1 MKHLVNIDSP
11 DDLKKMKVGELV
23 ELSDEIRQLLISTVA
38 ETGGH
43 LASNLGVVELTVA
56 LHYVYNFLDDR
67 LVWDVSHQC
76 YTHKILTG
84 RKDRMNTIRQYGG
97 LSGFAK
103 RSESPYDSFGAGHAS
118 TSISA
123 ALGLAVARDMAGKK
137 HKVVAVIGD
146 GAMTGGMAFEG
157 LNNAG
162 SMKKDL
168 LVILNDNTWSI
179 SKNVGSIS
187 KYLTNIMTDEKL
199 YKLRREVW
207 ELTGRF
213 KRRDKIRETISRL
226 ENSVKALLVPG
237 MLFEKLGFHY
247 FGPIDAHDLPLLVK
261 TLRDIRKMESPVLLH
276 VASKKGKGYTPAERD
291 VISYHGIGRFDKS
304 TGKVTPSK
312 SVNPSYTRVFGDTIR
327 ELAAKDDKVVA
338 ITAAMCSGTGLDEFA
353 EEYSERFFDVG
364 IAEGH
369 AACFAAAMAAEGMKP
384 YLTVYSTF
392 MQRAYDQVIHDMAIQ
407 KLPVVICMDRGGLV
421 GNDGPTHHGVF
432 DLTYLSTV
440 PNVVVAAPKDGNELR
455 AMMHHTIDNPVDG
468 VVAIRYPRDSV
479 PTAMTD
485 DYEKIEWGTWEWLTE
500 PGDTVVLAV
509 GSMVTVAMKVKELL
523 SEKGIEL
530 AVVNARFVKPFD
542 TALLEQV
549 GRDAHLV
556 VTLEENALRGGF
568 GQAVADYLNESGY
581 KGRIKAVGIPDSFVT
596 HGSRSELFRELGLD
610 AESVADTIKNLVYN
624 EHKTAA
630 GLLQK
635 LVFRK
640 NGLSKK
646 KTENGKVRHFVE
658 KS

>member
-1 MKHLVNIDSP
+1 MQHLSKIDDP
-11 DDLKKMKVGELV
+11 ADLKQLKVEELV
-23 ELSDEIRQLLISTVA
+23 ELAEDIRQLLITTVA

-56 LHYVYNFLDDR
+56 LHYVYDFLEDK

-84 RKDRMNTIRQYGG
+84 RKDQLKTIRQYGG

-103 RSESPYDSFGAGHAS
+103 RSESKYDAFGAGHAS

-146 GAMTGGMAFEG
+146 GAMTGGLAFEG

-187 KYLTNIMTDEKL
+187 KYLTSIMTDEKL
-199 YKLRREVW
+199 YKLRREIW

-237 MLFEKLGFHY
+237 MFFEKLGFNY
-247 FGPIDAHDLPLLVK
+247 FGPIDAHDLPLVVK
-261 TLRDIRKMESPVLLH
+261 TLVDIKKMDGPVLLH
-276 VASKKGKGYTPAERD
+276 VASKKGKGYTPAEND
-291 VISYHGIGRFDKS
+291 VISYHGIGKFDKS
-304 TGKVTPSK
+304 TGKATPSK
-312 SVNPSYTRVFGDTIR
+312 SVNPSYTKVFGNTIR
-327 ELAAKDDKVVA
+327 ELAAKNKKVVA
-338 ITAAMCSGTGLDEFA
+338 ITAAMCNGTGLDDFA
-353 EEYSERFFDVG
+353 REYPERFFDVG

-369 AACFAAAMAAEGMKP
+369 AACFAAALAAEGMRP

-432 DLTYLSTV
+432 DLTYLSTI
-440 PNVVVAAPKDGNELR
+440 PNVMIATPMDGNELR
-455 AMMHHTIDNPVDG
+455 AMMHYTIDNNLDN

-479 PTAMTD
+479 PTAMT
-485 DYEKIEWGTWEWLTE
+485 EKPETIEWGTWEWLTE
-500 PGDTVVLAV
+500 PGEIVVLAV
-509 GSMVTVAMKVKELL
+509 GSMVTVALKVKELL
-523 SEKGIEL
+523 VEKGLDLSI
-530 AVVNARFVKPFD
+530 VNARFVKPFD
-542 TALLEQV
+542 KAVLDQV
-549 GRDAHLV
+549 KQRARLI
-556 VTLEENALRGGF
+556 VTLEENSLRGGF
-568 GQAVADYLNESGY
+568 GQAIADYLSTAGY
-581 KGRIKAVGIPDSFVT
+581 DGKLKTIGIPDTFVT
-596 HGSRSELFRELGLD
+596 QGTRSELFREIGLD
-610 AESVADTIKNLVYN
+610 AKSISETIKNLVYD

-640 NGLSKK
+640 NGAAKK
-646 KTENGKVRHFVE
+646 KTDTGKIKHFVE
-658 KS
+658 DS

>member
-1 MKHLVNIDSP
+1 MKYLTDIETP
-11 DDLKKMKVGELV
+11 ADLKQLKVDELV
-23 ELSDEIRQLLISTVA
+23 ELAKEIRYMLISTVA

-56 LHYVYNFLDDR
+56 LHYVYDFLEDK

-84 RKDRMNTIRQYGG
+84 RKNQLNTIRQYGG

-103 RSESPYDSFGAGHAS
+103 RAESPYDAFGAGHAS

-123 ALGLAVARDMAGKK
+123 ALGLAVARDMNGLK

-146 GAMTGGMAFEG
+146 GAMTGGLAFEG

-168 LVILNDNTWSI
+168 LVILNDNTFSI

-261 TLRDIRKMESPVLLH
+261 TLTDIKKMREPVLLH
-276 VASKKGKGYTPAERD
+276 VASKKGKGYTPAEND
-291 VISYHGIGRFDKS
+291 VISYHGIGKFDKS
-304 TGKVTPSK
+304 TGKATTSK
-312 SVNPSYTRVFGDTIR
+312 AKNPTYTEVFGDTIR
-327 ELAAKDDKVVA
+327 ELAAKDEKVVA

-353 EEYSERFFDVG
+353 EEYPERFFDVG

-369 AACFAAAMAAEGMKP
+369 AACFSAALAAEGLKP

-392 MQRAYDQVIHDMAIQ
+392 MQRAFDQVIHDMAIQ

-432 DLTYLSTV
+432 DLTYLATV
-440 PNVVVAAPKDGNELR
+440 PNVTVAAPKDGNELR
-455 AMMHHTIDNPVDG
+455 AMMHYTVDHRVEQ
-468 VVAIRYPRDSV
+468 VVAIRYPRDNV
-479 PTAMTD
+479 PTAMNREYD
-485 DYEKIEWGTWEWLTE
+485 KIIWETWEWLTE
-500 PGDTVVLAV
+500 PGDVVVLAV
-509 GSMVTVAMKVKELL
+509 GSMVIVALKAKEILA
-523 SEKGIEL
+523 EKGIDL

-542 TALLEQV
+542 TAVLEQV
-549 GRDAHLV
+549 RKHAGLI
-556 VTLEENALRGGF
+556 VTLEENSLRGGF
-568 GQAVADYLNESGY
+568 GQSVTNYLSEAGY
-581 KGRIKAVGIPDSFVT
+581 EGRIKTIGIPDSFIT
-596 HGSRSELFRELGLD
+596 HGSRAELFRELGLD
-610 AESVADTIKNLVYN
+610 ADSVAETVKKLVYS
-624 EHKTAA
+624 EHKSAA

-640 NGLSKK
+640 NGSSKK
-646 KTENGKVRHFVE
+646 RSDNDNVKHFVGD
-658 KS
+658 S